1 MSSATAST
9 EAALNSFATLSLKP
23 LLRFIATECVASMP
37 PTDSSI
43 VDYVIKLLITNKE
56 HLEQASRM
64 GADRPPLL
72 SAVPVT
78 KVASHVVAATQ
89 VSQERSDSNIT
100 QSTDANSS
108 LPTPVVKAGAS
119 ALCDLARDRVD
130 KGFQRRD
137 YHFLHD
143 V

>member
-1 MSSATAST
+1 M
-9 EAALNSFATLSLKP
+9 NSFATVSLKP

-43 VDYVIKLLITNKE
+43 VDFVIKLLITNKE

-64 GADRPPLL
+64 GADRPILL
-72 SAVPVT
+72 STVPVT
-78 KVASHVVAATQ
+78 KVASHVVTATQ
-89 VSQERSDSNIT
+89 VSQERIGSNIT
-100 QSTDANSS
+100 QSTDANAARDSS
-108 LPTPVVKAGAS
+108 LPTPVVEAGAS